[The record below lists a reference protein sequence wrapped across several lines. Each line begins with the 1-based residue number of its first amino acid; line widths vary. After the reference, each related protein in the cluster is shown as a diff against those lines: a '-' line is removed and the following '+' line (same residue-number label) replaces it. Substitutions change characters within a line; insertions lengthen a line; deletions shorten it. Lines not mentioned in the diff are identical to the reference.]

1 MVFGESAN
9 TNKKSYDYHQNNR
22 SKILHASMVPI
33 GIDTVPKS
41 KIIAPKSKRE
51 LGKEGGKD
59 I

>member
-1 MVFGESAN
+1 
-9 TNKKSYDYHQNNR
+9 
-22 SKILHASMVPI
+22 MVPI